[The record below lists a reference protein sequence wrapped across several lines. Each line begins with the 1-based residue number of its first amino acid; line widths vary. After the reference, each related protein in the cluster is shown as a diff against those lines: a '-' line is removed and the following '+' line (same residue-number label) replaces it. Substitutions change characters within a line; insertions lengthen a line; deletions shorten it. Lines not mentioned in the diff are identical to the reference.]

1 MTANSES
8 FPCNGRTARWTS
20 VDGSNSR
27 FSPRRVT
34 VIKKQSVEDRNP
46 KAALIESLIAA
57 IAVSALI
64 IAFLGA
70 ASTATPV
77 RPGAKLQSF
86 SERPVSTQAR
96 DGKF

>member
-8 FPCNGRTARWTS
+8 FPCNGRSARWAS
-20 VDGSNSR
+20 VEGSRSR
-27 FSPRRVT
+27 ISSRRVT
-34 VIKKQSVEDRNP
+34 KKQSLEDRNP
-46 KAALIESLIAA
+46 QSSLIESLIAA

-70 ASTATPV
+70 ASTATPAKPGV
-77 RPGAKLQSF
+77 RLQNF
-86 SERPVSTQAR
+86 TERPIPIQGK